1 MASYSHTLNKNTKK
15 MDESLSE
22 AMLSGDIN
30 KVFTLSNDVSI
41 LIFASNPFYVSLEI
55 FNILVS
61 NNHHEMVK
69 YILDRGCSPKICPL
83 KVFTEAVSDNKSE
96 IVISLI
102 KSGIITCKNINKH
115 ISNFIIGITNN
126 NLAITAAFL
135 EAGIFTSHCP
145 DIVFRECVLNK
156 HIDMVNLLIN
166 AGYFDN
172 KSIPGYTDM
181 VQKILILDPSRAS
194 YFIEREITKQ
204 KKFSTSSDNSSR
216 YNVLGSIVRSSNIRA
231 IDNVIK
237 NLGPCVFKNLSR
249 ECIFYSIRH
258 NNLGLCHLIEKGLY
272 LPKFF
277 SQQHFERLCE
287 NELPLYNSL
296 IKYLLD
302 KRLYSPLLSKHS
314 FVILLKY
321 ENFEIINTLLQT
333 WMDNLCCKISVL
345 KNNSDSKFFSKEI
358 IELLII
364 ANNSSINSYLYKV
377 LATRKYNL
385 NNFSSECFDAI
396 ANYDNIDLLTSM
408 LDNHLNVLIYPS
420 SVFIRAI
427 DGFYGSMVINKLL
440 SIGYDPNIADKIDNI
455 KYAIS
460 ARLEAIIAVVSSS
473 RITTTITKYDANDLP
488 YTELISVPKIT
499 DRAIKII
506 LDYIGPE
513 YNPDID
519 KIELNNFSNI
529 LIEIIKYIRML
540 SGTPRPYLD
549 VLLLF

>member
-1 MASYSHTLNKNTKK
+1 
-15 MDESLSE
+15 
-22 AMLSGDIN
+22 ML
-30 KVFTLSNDVSI
+30 VTH
-41 LIFASNPFYVSLEI
+41 
-55 FNILVS
+55 
-61 NNHHEMVK
+61 NHHEMVK
-69 YILDRGCSPKICPL
+69 YILDRGCSPKICSNANF
-83 KVFTEAVSDNKSE
+83 KAAVSNNKSK

-102 KSGIITCKNINKH
+102 ESGIITYNNINKH

-126 NLAITAAFL
+126 NIPITTAFL
-135 EAGIFTSHCP
+135 NAGIFTSHCS
-145 DIVFRECVLNK
+145 DIVFRECVVNK

-181 VQKILILDPSRAS
+181 VQKLLILIPSRAS

-204 KKFSTSSDNSSR
+204 KKFSTSSDNSSH
-216 YNVLGSIVRSSNIRA
+216 YNVLGSMVRIPNIKA
-231 IDNVIK
+231 IDNVIE
-237 NLGPCVFKNLSR
+237 NLGLDVFYKLSLECVFYAL
-249 ECIFYSIRH
+249 RH
-258 NNLGLCHLIEKGLY
+258 NNSAVRHLIENGLY

-277 SQQHFERLCE
+277 SQKHFEKLCE
-287 NELPLYNSL
+287 NELPLHNSL
-296 IKYLLD
+296 IKYLLN

-333 WMDNLCCKISVL
+333 WMDNLCCQIAFL
-345 KNNSDSKFFSKEI
+345 KNNTESKFFSKEI

-396 ANYDNIDLLTSM
+396 AIYDNIDILTSM
-408 LDNHLNVLIYPS
+408 LDNHLNVLTYPS
-420 SVFIRAI
+420 SVFISAI
-427 DGFYGSMVINKLL
+427 DGFYGPMVINKLL

-455 KYAIS
+455 KYVIFS
-460 ARLEAIIAVVSSS
+460 RLEAIIALVSSS
-473 RITTTITKYDANDLP
+473 RITTIITKYDANDLP

-499 DRAIKII
+499 DHAIKII

-519 KIELNNFSNI
+519 KIELNNFLDI
-529 LIEIIKYIRML
+529 LIEKIKYIRML